1 MMNPRSSLSD
11 HLSKFLF
18 AHQSS
23 NGDTVQDHPTAFPS
37 ILLIRDSS
45 RQCRQPLKVC
55 VLQAELLKRR
65 RGTKLETVFHLFF
78 KPELRTFRGAGS
90 IGPERM

>member
-1 MMNPRSSLSD
+1 MMNPCSSLSD

-23 NGDTVQDHPTAFPS
+23 NGDAVQDHPTAFPS

-45 RQCRQPLKVC
+45 RQCIQPLKGVC
-55 VLQAELLKRR
+55 FAGRFAEKEKREE
-65 RGTKLETVFHLFF
+65 TTVFHLFF

-90 IGPERM
+90 IGPERT